1 MAGLSSAAASV
12 IAAGIAAAGSAT
24 ASAINNRGGKRSQRR
39 AFKYNQQ
46 LQAQQAAYQKEA
58 AETAWSRQLE
68 AWNMENEYNSPKAQM
83 QRYQDAGLNPNLI
96 YGQSNTA
103 GSIGNYQLDTPDVP
117 FVDVGSAYSSGS
129 HAGDAIAAAASSVAN
144 GLASYQQAKKQDLE
158 NQIAF
163 ELLKQNEQK
172 TAQMT
177 YQTSILAKDL
187 ADYDNKIQHENWR
200 RSNEVHRQNQADE
213 KHGFDIA
220 ISQANID
227 RLKFQ
232 LQTMKDESQIKLDLF
247 RQQLQAA
254 KNENERFKVQREIDN
269 LRRQTMAFQLNL
281 LKEHAEAGVAKRLKS
296 WIDKLENH
304 EALPNSYDLMRFL
317 VDAFG
322 EGIQLL
328 LKLK

>member
-1 MAGLSSAAASV
+1 MAGLTSAAASV

-39 AFKYNQQ
+39 AYKYNQQ
-46 LQAQQAAYQKEA
+46 LQEQQYQYQKEA
-58 AETAWSRQLE
+58 AETSWSRQLE

-103 GSIGNYQLDTPDVP
+103 GSIGNYQMDTPDAP
-117 FVDVGSAYSSGS
+117 YVDVGSAYSSGS
-129 HAGDAIAAAASSVAN
+129 HTGDAIAAAASSVAN

-172 TAQMT
+172 TAQMS
-177 YQTSILAKDL
+177 YQTSILSKEL

-200 RSNEVHRQNQADE
+200 RGNEIHRQLQADE
-213 KHGFDIA
+213 KHGFDSA
-220 ISQANID
+220 MSQTNLD

-232 LQTMKDESQIKLDLF
+232 LQTMQDESQIKLDLL
-247 RQQLQAA
+247 REQLKSA
-254 KNENERFKVQREIDN
+254 KNSNSHFKVQRDIDN

-281 LKEHAEAGVAKRLKS
+281 LKENAEAGVAKRLKS

-304 EALPNSYDLMRFL
+304 EALPNSYDLMRLL

-322 EGIQLL
+322 EGIALL

>member
-1 MAGLSSAAASV
+1 MAGLSSAAAAV
-12 IAAGIAAAGSAT
+12 IAAGIAAAGSTT
-24 ASAINNRGGKRSQRR
+24 AAAVNNKGGKNSQRR
-39 AFKYNQQ
+39 AYKYNKQ
-46 LQAQQAAYQKEA
+46 LQEQQAAYQKEA
-58 AETAWSRQLE
+58 AETSWNRQLE

-103 GSIGNYQLDTPDVP
+103 GSIGNYQLDTPDAP

-129 HAGDAIAAAASSVAN
+129 HTGDSIAAAASSVAN

-200 RSNEVHRQNQADE
+200 RSNEIHRQYQSDE

-232 LQTMKDESQIKLDLF
+232 LQTMNDESQIKLDLL
-247 RQQLQAA
+247 RQQLKSA
-254 KNENERFKVQREIDN
+254 KNENARFQVQREIDN

-281 LKEHAEAGVAKRLKS
+281 LKENAEAGVAKRLKS

>member
-1 MAGLSSAAASV
+1 MSLSAAAASV
-12 IAAGIAAAGSAT
+12 IAAGVAAASSA
-24 ASAINNRGGKRSQRR
+24 ASSVVNNRGGHRSQWR
-39 AFKYNQQ
+39 AFKYNADLQQ
-46 LQAQQAAYQKEA
+46 RQAAYQKEA
-58 AETAWSRQLE
+58 AEIGWQRQLE
-68 AWNMENEYNSPKAQM
+68 AWNMENEYNSPSAQM

-103 GSIGNYQLDTPDVP
+103 GSIGNYQLDTPDAP
-117 FVDVGSAYSSGS
+117 YADPDGAYSTGS
-129 HAGDAIAAAASSVAN
+129 HTGDAIAAAGSAIAN
-144 GLASYQQAKKQDLE
+144 GLASYQQAKKLDID

-172 TAQMT
+172 TTQMG
-177 YQTSILAKDL
+177 YQTAILRKEL
-187 ADYDNKIQHENWR
+187 ADYDNKIFHENWKR
-200 RSNEVHRQNQADE
+200 QNEKHRQEQADE

-220 ISQANID
+220 ISQANLD

-232 LQTMKDESQIKLDLF
+232 LQTMKDEAQIKLDLL

-254 KNENERFKVQREIDN
+254 KNNNARFKLQQEIDD
-269 LRRQTMAFQLNL
+269 LRKQTMAFQLNL
-281 LKEHAEAGVAKRLKS
+281 LKENAEAGVAKRLKS
-296 WIDKLENH
+296 WIDKLENG
-304 EALPNSYDLMRFL
+304 EEGPDSFDLMRFL

>member
-1 MAGLSSAAASV
+1 MAGLSSAAAAV
-12 IAAGIAAAGSAT
+12 IAAGIAAAGSTT
-24 ASAINNRGGKRSQRR
+24 AAAVNNKGGKRSQRR

-46 LQAQQAAYQKEA
+46 LQEQQAAYQKEA
-58 AETAWSRQLE
+58 AEISWNRQLE
-68 AWNMENEYNSPKAQM
+68 AWNLENEYNSPAAQM

-96 YGQSNTA
+96 YGQSNTS
-103 GSIGNYQLDTPDVP
+103 GSIGNYQLDTPDAP

-129 HAGDAIAAAASSVAN
+129 HTGDAIAAAASSVSN
-144 GLASYQQAKKQDLE
+144 GLALYQNAKKQDLE
-158 NQIAF
+158 NQITF

-172 TAQMT
+172 SNQMS
-177 YQTSILAKDL
+177 YQTAILAKEL
-187 ADYDNKIQHENWR
+187 GDYDNKVFYENWR
-200 RSNEVHRQNQADE
+200 RKNEMHRQQQADE

-220 ISQANID
+220 MSQTNLD

-232 LQTMKDESQIKLDLF
+232 LQTMQDETQIKLDLL
-247 RQQLQAA
+247 REQLKSA
-254 KNENERFKVQREIDN
+254 KNSNSHFKVQREIDN

-281 LKEHAEAGVAKRLKS
+281 LKENAEAGVAKRLKS

-304 EALPNSYDLMRFL
+304 EALPNNYDLMRFL

>member
-1 MAGLSSAAASV
+1 MAGLTSAAASV

-46 LQAQQAAYQKEA
+46 LQEQQHQYQKEA
-58 AETAWSRQLE
+58 AEASWSRQLE
-68 AWNMENEYNSPKAQM
+68 AWNMENAYNSPKAQM

-96 YGQSNTA
+96 YGQSNTS
-103 GSIGNYQLDTPDVP
+103 GSIGNYQMDTPDVP

-129 HAGDAIAAAASSVAN
+129 HTGDAIAAAASSVAN

-177 YQTSILAKDL
+177 YQTSILSKDL

-200 RSNEVHRQNQADE
+200 RSNEVHRQYQADE

-220 ISQANID
+220 TSQVNID
-227 RLKFQ
+227 RVKFQ
-232 LQTMKDESQIKLDLF
+232 LQTMQDESQIKLDLL
-247 RQQLQAA
+247 RQQLKAA
-254 KNENERFKVQREIDN
+254 KNENSRFKVQREIDN

-281 LKEHAEAGVAKRLKS
+281 LKENAEAGVAKRLKS